1 MESKIIIL
9 DGGMGTMLQKEGLKA
24 GEHPEVFGYNNP
36 GVIQHI
42 HEKYIEAGSNIIY
55 SNTFGANSH
64 KLEGCEIDVDTA
76 VKSAIES
83 AKSAVKS
90 RDVKVALDVGP
101 IGELL
106 EPLGTLA
113 FEEAYEIYK
122 EMMTAGQRYGADL

>member
-24 GEHPEVFGYNNP
+24 GEHPEVFGYNNL

-83 AKSAVKS
+83 AK
-90 RDVKVALDVGP
+90 
-101 IGELL
+101 
-106 EPLGTLA
+106 
-113 FEEAYEIYK
+113 
-122 EMMTAGQRYGADL
+122 